1 MNEVTVQ
8 PLQWLT
14 LQDINDVRPI
24 DGSDAACLLEIRD
37 VLEKYGSLD
46 RFGVSMLHSHFEV
59 ADDEMMLE
67 TTNVA
72 NREHWVR
79 PVKKADLVARG
90 LQAQTTI
97 LRFDKEGYSQNCG
110 CATDKDGHTG
120 GHSY

>member
-1 MNEVTVQ
+1 VSDVAVQ

-14 LQDINDVRPI
+14 LQDINEVRPI

-37 VLEKYGSLD
+37 VLEKHGALD
-46 RFGVSMLHSHFEV
+46 RFGVSLLHSHFDV
-59 ADDEMMLE
+59 ADYEMMLE

-90 LQAQTTI
+90 LVAQTTI

-120 GHSY
+120 GHSS

>member
-1 MNEVTVQ
+1 MTDVKVQ

-14 LQDINDVRPI
+14 LDDINDVRPI
-24 DGSDAACLLEIRD
+24 DGSDAACLMEIRD
-37 VLEKYGSLD
+37 VLDRHGMLD
-46 RFGVSMLHSHFEV
+46 RFGVSLLHSHFDV

-79 PVKKADLVARG
+79 PVKKADLAARG
-90 LQAQTTI
+90 LEARTTI